1 MCVMDQGN
9 LSIIS
14 AVGGVVAA
22 FGGLFAALA
31 AFRSAGVAKNAADRA
46 QEVESRSLIRD
57 VTASAQAVIAESLRV
72 DDLSNN
78 LKREYKDLSIFSG
91 GVGGSREKVH
101 VDAVEDKQKGVI
113 PLQQEALGILE
124 NGETLRGMSEE
135 TISGLLTKY
144 EGYLI
149 QIRRVKEKLGIEL
162 GSVKQQNHLF
172 REKAIKDSP

>member
-1 MCVMDQGN
+1 MDQGT
-9 LSIIS
+9 LSMIS

-31 AFRSAGVAKNAADRA
+31 AFRSAGIAKNAADRA
-46 QEVESRSLIRD
+46 QEVERRSLIRD

-101 VDAVEDKQKGVI
+101 VDAVEEKQRGVMS
-113 PLQQEALGILE
+113 LQQEALSTLE
-124 NGETLRGMSEE
+124 NGEALRGMSEE
-135 TISGLLTKY
+135 TLSGLLAKY

-149 QIRRVKEKLGIEL
+149 QIRRVKEKLLLEL
-162 GSVKQQNHLF
+162 GSVEKQNYLF
-172 REKAIKDSP
+172 REKAIKGSP